1 MTAAAS
7 AANAVILPSTTR
19 SCRIGV
25 EALDACE
32 LNVDAD
38 GNNEFVLVLSER
50 SNEVLTGGIFSSAAV
65 VTVLD
70 GLGRLGG
77 VTIDPGA
84 GDVVPGVEHA
94 PGMKQPALLI
104 VTRVFDVKVDAS
116 IAVNT

>member
-38 GNNEFVLVLSER
+38 GI
-50 SNEVLTGGIFSSAAV
+50 NEVLTGGIFSSAAV

-77 VTIDPGA
+77 VTIDHGA

-116 IAVNT
+116 IAVST